1 VDALYRDVLQ
11 YSGRDD
17 APTARRPSEAVWE
30 DVAVRKVLTLSDAVR
45 ITHAQSERIARA
57 A

>member
-1 VDALYRDVLQ
+1 MDALYRDVLQ

-30 DVAVRKVLTLSDAVR
+30 DVAVRKVLTLSDAYR
-45 ITHAQSERIARA
+45 ITLAQSERIARA